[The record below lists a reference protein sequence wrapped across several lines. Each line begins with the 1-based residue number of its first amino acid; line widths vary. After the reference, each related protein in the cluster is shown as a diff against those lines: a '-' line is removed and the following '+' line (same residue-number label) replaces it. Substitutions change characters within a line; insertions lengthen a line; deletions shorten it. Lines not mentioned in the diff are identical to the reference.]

1 MPAQEVTIFLVD
13 DDEVDIDF
21 AKRSLRKARIANPV
35 VVAKNGEEA
44 LERLRAEDGVPRPRI
59 MLLDLNMPR
68 MNGIELLEELRADED
83 LCGEVVFVLTTSD
96 ADRDQWAAYQ
106 KQVAGYILKTNVGED
121 FEKLIAMLE
130 SYWRIVE
137 LPNGP
142 Q

>member
-1 MPAQEVTIFLVD
+1 MPSQEVTIFLVD

-44 LERLRAEDGVPRPRI
+44 LERLRAENGVPRPRV

-68 MNGIELLEELRADED
+68 MNGIELLEALRADED
-83 LCGEVVFVLTTSD
+83 LRSEVVFVLTTSD

-106 KQVAGYILKTNVGED
+106 NQVAGYILKTNVGED